1 MHVHYVR
8 PCTIEPYT
16 GGPCENFGLY
26 EMLRNS
32 LLHRFFFFSFLL
44 VSAIQNQNATTE
56 TQTSHQTIG
65 NHFVS
70 GQCGVVNNIIILL
83 HSPIV
88 VCSVFALRRRNRVK
102 KKKAFFSTSR
112 PGKLCLNLLLP
123 PPLTIDS
130 FIRFVLY
137 LSMKNVST
145 QYSRRR
151 RLQGCLD
158 IFKPLMII

>member
-1 MHVHYVR
+1 MHYVR

-102 KKKAFFSTSR
+102 KKRRFLDFASR
-112 PGKLCLNLLLP
+112 KTVLKP
-123 PPLTIDS
+123 PPPAAAYY
-130 FIRFVLY
+130 RFVHQIRLISLY
-137 LSMKNVST
+137 EKCFDTIFETTTAAGLSRYIQTFNDYID
-145 QYSRRR
+145 Q
-151 RLQGCLD
+151 
-158 IFKPLMII
+158 